1 MPPSAL
7 QYAPFYNS
15 KRRLS
20 QCKRRRFAWALK
32 CRWIDTDKIPLE
44 YFLSDR
50 HLCPSLGQSLQMEFC
65 ISFSPSE
72 PQYDFTNL
80 SIDDQAYMLE
90 VYQEDVFMMNE
101 GAVAKVVGSK

>member
-1 MPPSAL
+1 M
-7 QYAPFYNS
+7 
-15 KRRLS
+15 
-20 QCKRRRFAWALK
+20 
-32 CRWIDTDKIPLE
+32 E